1 VKSVKFPAQ
10 PNRPR
15 SVVIAARAP
24 RVGRVQRQIRR
35 LLIVR
40 GQMTTVALAG
50 SIYARPTKSWH
61 RWNMRRAAP
70 KVAVRVRGHDHPV
83 LWRLN

>member
-1 VKSVKFPAQ
+1 
-10 PNRPR
+10 
-15 SVVIAARAP
+15 
-24 RVGRVQRQIRR
+24 
-35 LLIVR
+35 
-40 GQMTTVALAG
+40 MTTVALAG